1 MRDAALA
8 ARRSYQLE
16 EPCPRLARLRRL
28 NVEMEQITPV
38 CIQQHENRE
47 MSIVKMTR
55 DLAV

>member
-38 CIQQHENRE
+38 CIQHENRE